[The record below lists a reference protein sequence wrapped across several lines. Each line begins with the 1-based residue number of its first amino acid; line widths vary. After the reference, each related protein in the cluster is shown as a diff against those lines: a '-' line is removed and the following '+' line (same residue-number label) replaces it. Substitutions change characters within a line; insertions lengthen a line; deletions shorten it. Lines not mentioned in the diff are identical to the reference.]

1 MLELR
6 HPLLTRF
13 VTMLSNPDLFYPLL
27 GEISPREREIEDEK
41 REKVSFKPKMEDTV
55 RQIDSRLTL
64 HHNSFWEFTLH

>member
-1 MLELR
+1 
-6 HPLLTRF
+6 
-13 VTMLSNPDLFYPLL
+13 MLSNPDLFYPLL